1 MELKLE
7 EEEEEDVEVEESPE
21 KRPRQEVDLN
31 DTPDLE
37 EYEEMARAD
46 SKLCGNGFTL
56 AYIQL
61 LREEREAEVITID

>member
-7 EEEEEDVEVEESPE
+7 EEEDVEESPE